1 MKLANTLLT
10 ILFLALISGAKAQ
23 ELQARV
29 TVLSNRVAT
38 TVDRKI
44 FTTLQTQLTNLL
56 NNRKWTSDIY
66 RPHEKIEC
74 SFILNIESIVETN
87 VYKAT
92 LSIQAARPVYGSSY
106 KASMVNFQD
115 PDVTFKYQE
124 FQPLEFNEARVQ
136 GTDAGTANLPAIFAY
151 YAYMMIGLDYDSFAL
166 KGGESYF
173 RKALNIVNN
182 APEGKGVQGWKM
194 FDGLRNRF
202 WLVENVTNNRNNL
215 IHDVFYGYYRNGLDH
230 LMDNEEQ
237 AHTAVLAA
245 LIQLQT
251 FAQENQNSMI
261 QQFFLQSKFAELSG
275 IFKKAK
281 AQDKQKALELLTVLD
296 AANAPKY
303 KEALQ

>member
-1 MKLANTLLT
+1 MKFTRTFLT
-10 ILFLALISGAKAQ
+10 ILFLAFITGAKAQ

-66 RPHEKIEC
+66 QPQEKIEC
-74 SFILNIESIVETN
+74 SFILNIESMVETN

-92 LSIQAARPVYGSSY
+92 LSIQAARPVYGSTY

-136 GTDAGTANLPAIFAY
+136 GTDAGAANLPAIFAY
-151 YAYMMIGLDYDSFAL
+151 YAYMIIGLDYDSFAL

-230 LMDNEEQ
+230 LMDNEDQ

-245 LIQLQT
+245 LVQLQT
-251 FAQENQNSMI
+251 FAQDNQNSMI

-281 AQDKQKALELLTVLD
+281 AADKQKALELLTFLD